1 MENLRGE
8 IAERLQ
14 QLGASRELHQ
24 KQSADYQQA
33 LQPGVCGQPCEVY
46 SRVVG
51 YMRPVKQWN
60 PGKRA
65 EFAKRLVF
73 RAPTEEARA
82 SEQDDDINK
91 AIDRRFEGT
100 HGY

>member
-33 LQPGVCGQPCEVY
+33 LQQLTAQIYVETGAIVEMEKLLKPE
-46 SRVVG
+46 
-51 YMRPVKQWN
+51 PVPAQS
-60 PGKRA
+60 
-65 EFAKRLVF
+65 E
-73 RAPTEEARA
+73 TE
-82 SEQDDDINK
+82 
-91 AIDRRFEGT
+91 
-100 HGY
+100 

>member
-33 LQPGVCGQPCEVY
+33 LQQLTALTH
-46 SRVVG
+46 
-51 YMRPVKQWN
+51 YMTRRWN
-60 PGKRA
+60 GWGSTIVWR
-65 EFAKRLVF
+65 RS
-73 RAPTEEARA
+73 TA
-82 SEQDDDINK
+82 S
-91 AIDRRFEGT
+91 
-100 HGY
+100 